1 MSQKYDTILQQGA
14 TWQRTFTLQDAN
26 GNLINLTGC
35 SAQMQFRSSP
45 DSAVIIASPVL
56 TLGGA
61 AGTIQAI
68 IPATTLEGLDLSAIQ
83 TGTIYEIFSTPLGLV
98 AYKATGPLV
107 YADLKVTFS
116 DGVTVIRV
124 VDITACI
131 SKEVT
136 HA

>member
-1 MSQKYDTILQQGA
+1 MRYNTIIDQGA
-14 TWQRTFTLQDAN
+14 TWQRTFTLQDSN

-35 SAQMQFRSSP
+35 TAQMQFRSSP
-45 DSAVIIASPVL
+45 DSPTVLVTPTL
-56 TLGGA
+56 TLGGV

-68 IPATTLEGLDLSAIQ
+68 IPYTALEGLDLSTIQ
-83 TGTIYEIFSTPLGLV
+83 TGTLFEIFSTPLGNV
-98 AYKATGPLV
+98 PYKATGPIV
-107 YADLKVTFS
+107 YGDLKVTFS
-116 DGVTVIRV
+116 DGVTVERI

>member
-1 MSQKYDTILQQGA
+1 MQYNTILQQGA
-14 TWQRTFTLQDAN
+14 TWQRTFTLTDAN
-26 GNLINLTGC
+26 GNLINLTSC

-45 DSAVIIASPVL
+45 DSPTVLVTPTL
-56 TLGGA
+56 TLGGT
-61 AGTIQAI
+61 AGTIQAV
-68 IPATTLEGLDLSAIQ
+68 IPATALEGLDLSAIP
-83 TGTIYEIFSTPLGLV
+83 TGTLFEIFSTPLGFV
-98 AYKATGPLV
+98 GYKATGPLV